1 MLCLGEM
8 GAIGEEEMLW
18 ETMQQEDEPAVAP
31 AGGGERIR
39 VWIRLRPLN
48 EKEIARNEVSDW
60 ECIDDRTILFH
71 NSLPERA
78 MFPDP
83 PRAYSFGDIL
93 CTCLTCC
100 TSMFFFFCFLC
111 VLTCC
116 CHFIFL
122 LVELVSSGEL
132 E

>member
-100 TSMFFFFCFLC
+100 TSMIFFFVFC
-111 VLTCC
+111 V
-116 CHFIFL
+116 FL
-122 LVELVSSGEL
+122 LVAVILFSSWWNLFHL
-132 E
+132 EN

>member
-8 GAIGEEEMLW
+8 GAIGEEEVLRW
-18 ETMQQEDEPAVAP
+18 ETMQQEEEP

-60 ECIDDRTILFH
+60 ECIDDRTIMFR

-78 MFPDP
+78 MYPDP
-83 PRAYSFGDIL
+83 PRAYSFGDIS
-93 CTCLTCC
+93 CTC
-100 TSMFFFFCFLC
+100 
-111 VLTCC
+111 
-116 CHFIFL
+116 
-122 LVELVSSGEL
+122 
-132 E
+132 